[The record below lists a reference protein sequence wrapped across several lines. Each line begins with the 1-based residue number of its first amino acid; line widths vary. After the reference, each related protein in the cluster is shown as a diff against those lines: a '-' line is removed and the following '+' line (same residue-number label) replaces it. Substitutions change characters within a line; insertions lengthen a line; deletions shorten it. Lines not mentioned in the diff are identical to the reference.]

1 MVLRSGVAFATG
13 GARDSC
19 GLSIL
24 RALCEA
30 LCHMRGLVPYARPC
44 AICRTL
50 STLAPTVDVYATAL
64 NSGRLS
70 ISFAIFFAH
79 VSPNFSRDRVG
90 PRLPVANMVWLHVCV
105 IRFYRI
111 VVCRCPRVA
120 RPWALAAAWRGAA
133 RGDRRGPWR
142 LAAWRWRCDAMWGL
156 GRVGRGVARCV
167 NTYRTLISRLSHCK
181 KIK

>member
-13 GARDSC
+13 GARDSR

-50 STLAPTVDVYATAL
+50 ETLAPTVDVYATAL

-79 VSPNFSRDRVG
+79 VSQNFSRDRVG

-105 IRFYRI
+105 IRFFIVLCRYRRW
-111 VVCRCPRVA
+111 RCPRVA
-120 RPWALAAAWRGAA
+120 LGGGRHTLWPLCRALAVEAGARRGA
-133 RGDRRGPWR
+133 GGV
-142 LAAWRWRCDAMWGL
+142 
-156 GRVGRGVARCV
+156 GRVGRGVARCEH
-167 NTYRTLISRLSHCK
+167 ISHADLGYLAYCK